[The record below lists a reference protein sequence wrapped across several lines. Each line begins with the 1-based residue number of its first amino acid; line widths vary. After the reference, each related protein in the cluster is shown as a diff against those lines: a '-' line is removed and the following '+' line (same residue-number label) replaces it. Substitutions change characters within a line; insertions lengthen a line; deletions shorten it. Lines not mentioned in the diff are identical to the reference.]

1 MRMPETVILGQVTSE
16 VTLSSTGSKIGRE
29 KGVDDVDDEPGIC
42 TMGLYSLR
50 VSQGI

>member
-29 KGVDDVDDEPGIC
+29 KGVDDVDDEGSSISEKKRS
-42 TMGLYSLR
+42 GWS
-50 VSQGI
+50 